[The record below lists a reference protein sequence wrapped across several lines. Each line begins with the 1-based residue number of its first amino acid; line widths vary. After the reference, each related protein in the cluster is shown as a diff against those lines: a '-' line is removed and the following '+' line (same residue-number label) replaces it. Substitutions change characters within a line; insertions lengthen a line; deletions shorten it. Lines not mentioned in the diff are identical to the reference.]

1 MKKNEDELTIKLQ
14 VTTAILILWLV
25 ALIIAAFTA
34 SDAVIGAFAT
44 IFVAILIIECV
55 LLFKYFGKNKK
66 TEKQDKT
73 PKARKIKTHRQSA
86 PYEPYTDEEMDTYDL
101 LDGD

>member
-1 MKKNEDELTIKLQ
+1 MKKDNDELKIKLQ
-14 VTTAILILWLV
+14 VATAMLILWLV

-34 SDAVIGAFAT
+34 SDVIIGIFAT
-44 IFVAILIIECV
+44 VFVIILIIEGV
-55 LLFKYFGKNKK
+55 LLYKYFGKSKK
-66 TEKQDKT
+66 NGKNDKE
-73 PKARKIKTHRQSA
+73 PKECKIKIHHSNT

>member
-1 MKKNEDELTIKLQ
+1 MKKTEDELTIKLQ

-25 ALIIAAFTA
+25 ALIITAFTA

-44 IFVAILIIECV
+44 IFVVILIIESV

-66 TEKQDKT
+66 NEKQDKK
-73 PKARKIKTHRQSA
+73 PKERNIKMHHQST

>member
-1 MKKNEDELTIKLQ
+1 MKKSEDELTIKLQ

-25 ALIIAAFTA
+25 ALIITAFTA
-34 SDAVIGAFAT
+34 SDVVIGVFAT
-44 IFVAILIIECV
+44 IFVVILIIEGV

-66 TEKQDKT
+66 TDKPDKK
-73 PKARKIKTHRQSA
+73 PKARKIKTHRKST

>member
-1 MKKNEDELTIKLQ
+1 MKKTEDELTIKLQ

-25 ALIIAAFTA
+25 ALIITAFTA
-34 SDAVIGAFAT
+34 SDVIIGVFAT

-66 TEKQDKT
+66 TEKQNKK
-73 PKARKIKTHRQSA
+73 PKAHRIKTHRQIT